1 MINAVVYSTHGHP
14 IYWHRMLID
23 PACRPAFV
31 DSSSYVANHH
41 KTHFEAAISGNS
53 VLIYPGM
60 HLHGFYT
67 AAGTPTMA
75 NERSIYFNVH
85 DSFPPPYL
93 PPPHCRVHLDH
104 VWCSFSSTIVGR
116 SKRYFLGSDWKWY
129 AINKNITTQYSPIKS
144 GFGQWRNHFYAHTI
158 CAKAI
163 VRAHRKSLKNRLTP
177 ASFSFI
183 FVFSN

>member
-1 MINAVVYSTHGHP
+1 MDIQYTDIECLLTQPAGLPLLTVVVMSPTTIKHTLRRLYPETV
-14 IYWHRMLID
+14 YWFT
-23 PACRPAFV
+23 PACTYMAFIQQPARQQWPM
-31 DSSSYVANHH
+31 SGLSILMSM
-41 KTHFEAAISGNS
+41 THSHP
-53 VLIYPGM
+53 L
-60 HLHGFYT
+60 T
-67 AAGTPTMA
+67 C
-75 NERSIYFNVH
+75 
-85 DSFPPPYL
+85 